1 LAKEK
6 ERNHRDLT
14 KGDHE
19 NLRVFEKSIDTR
31 QNRAGKIR
39 EFNSIHALKT
49 KNRDQDDTRKVGM
62 LEDGTRKKL
71 NIFDQSD

>member
-49 KNRDQDDTRKVGM
+49 KNRG
-62 LEDGTRKKL
+62 E
-71 NIFDQSD
+71 